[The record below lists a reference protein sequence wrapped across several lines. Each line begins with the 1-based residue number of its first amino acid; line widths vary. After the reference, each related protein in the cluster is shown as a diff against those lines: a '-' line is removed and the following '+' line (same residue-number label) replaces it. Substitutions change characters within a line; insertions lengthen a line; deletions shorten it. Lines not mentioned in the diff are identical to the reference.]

1 MIREMAGWTGH
12 LAFGPW
18 WLLYSGPIGATGPHA
33 HHAFQLVVH
42 AGPPCV
48 VDGERRALLGPVVVL
63 EPDSVHAFVDHRDH
77 VLIVFVDPESEAG
90 QQLRTHRTPPDR
102 TSEVHP
108 VSRIVGALRPENWSR
123 AEEAVRRVLDTVCDS
138 PIPRSMSWWRHPA
151 VDAALLRLP
160 SLVDE
165 GAVDVALLAGQVG
178 ISVSR
183 LTHVFSD
190 EIGVPLRSYARWIRL
205 VAAVE
210 HLARGRN
217 ITEAAHDAGFADAA
231 HFTRTFRSMFGL
243 SPSEAVGLGTWLH
256 P

>member
-1 MIREMAGWTGH
+1 MNRPVAGWSGH

-42 AGPPCV
+42 AGTPCV
-48 VDGERRALLGPVVVL
+48 VDGERRPLHGPVVVL
-63 EPDSVHAFVDHRDH
+63 EPDSPHAFVDNRDH
-77 VLIVFVDPESEAG
+77 VLIVFVDPESNAG
-90 QQLRTHRTPPDR
+90 HQLRTHRTTPNR
-102 TSEVHP
+102 SNEAHP
-108 VSRIVGALRPENWSR
+108 VSHIVGTLRPENWSR
-123 AEEAVRRVLDTVCDS
+123 AEETVRRVLDTVCDS
-138 PIPRSMSWWRHPA
+138 AVPRSMSWWRHPA
-151 VDAALLRLP
+151 VDAALMRLP

-165 GAVDVALLAGQVG
+165 GTVDVAMLAEEVG

-190 EIGVPLRSYARWIRL
+190 QIGVPIRSYARWMRL
-205 VAAVE
+205 VTAVE
-210 HLARGRN
+210 HLARGRS